1 MLRYFLRRL
10 LISILLVPALLT
22 VVFFVIHA
30 APGDPLDRYTDPE
43 LGAAERAAIA
53 HSLGLDRSVFEQY
66 LSWLGGAILHGDL
79 GRSLHWHR
87 SVTGILAETI
97 PHTLLLTVSAYLI
110 YLLLGVGGGT
120 LLARYRGHPL
130 ERAATVAGLT
140 VYSLPTFWLGL
151 MMILLFCRQLGWFPA
166 SGMHSPDAVF
176 LSAPRRFLDMLHH
189 LVLPAVLLGSGS
201 AMATARYLSHSLTE
215 VLGQDYIL
223 AARAKGLPERV
234 VLGRHALRNALLPV
248 ITLVGLSFPFLLGGS
263 VVAEVI
269 FAWPGMGRVAVEA
282 IFARDYPVIM
292 GTTALSA
299 TMVVLGNLVADLLYA
314 LADPRVRLVGRRAA

>member
-1 MLRYFLRRL
+1 
-10 LISILLVPALLT
+10 
-22 VVFFVIHA
+22 VFFVIHA
-30 APGDPLDRYTDPE
+30 APGDPLNQYTDPD
-43 LGAAERAAIA
+43 LDAAQRAAIA
-53 HSLGLDRSVFEQY
+53 RSLGLDRSVVEQY
-66 LSWLGGAILHGDL
+66 LSWLGAAILHGDL

-87 SVTGILAETI
+87 SVTGILAEAI
-97 PHTLLLTVSAYLI
+97 PNTLLLTVSAYLI
-110 YLLLGVGGGT
+110 YLLLGVGGGL

-166 SGMHSPDAVF
+166 SGMHAPDAVF
-176 LSAPRRFLDMLHH
+176 LSALRRFLDLLHH
-189 LVLPAVLLGSGS
+189 LVLPAVLLGVGS
-201 AMATARYLSHSLTE
+201 AMGTARYLSHSLAE

-299 TMVVLGNLVADLLYA
+299 TMVVIGNLVADLLYA
-314 LADPRVRLVGRRAA
+314 LADPRVRLGGRRAV